1 MGDTMNELRMYVE
14 HLFEGKVMTAELIEL
29 KEEIYGNLM
38 ARYEDLVASG
48 IDAAQALE
56 EARQSISSVD
66 ELLSGDGSQEAD
78 SSDQSGATSADEDMK
93 GPSAPVLPQ
102 PETVTTKASTTVKAH
117 KKLLL
122 VLAGVLLVVIIGIP
136 LIGVAMGAILFDN
149 VTDGDISV
157 NHDGTSL
164 SAGKQGVQIQDNDD
178 AIVVSPDGTVHID
191 GEPADD
197 LLNMVVEAEPPNAYM
212 GTSISDSSTLSALV
226 SSLPLGEWSTQVNT
240 SQERGILTLRYGSV
254 PDSYDSESIDAAL
267 VYDATAIF
275 ACMPEVQQIQM
286 SLSESDKT
294 ANVDRYDFSRA
305 MLEEQYSQKLN
316 GDVLNYDTWKAL
328 KTEHL
333 YQGGFVEGILDAADR
348 D

>member
-1 MGDTMNELRMYVE
+1 MYVE

-56 EARQSISSVD
+56 EAKQSISSVD

-122 VLAGVLLVVIIGIP
+122 VLAGVLLVVMIGIP
-136 LIGVAMGAILFDN
+136 LIGVAMG
-149 VTDGDISV
+149 
-157 NHDGTSL
+157 TSL
-164 SAGKQGVQIQDNDD
+164 SVGKQGVQIQDNDD

-286 SLSESDKT
+286 SLSESDET

>member
-1 MGDTMNELRMYVE
+1 M
-14 HLFEGKVMTAELIEL
+14 
-29 KEEIYGNLM
+29 
-38 ARYEDLVASG
+38 
-48 IDAAQALE
+48 
-56 EARQSISSVD
+56 
-66 ELLSGDGSQEAD
+66 
-78 SSDQSGATSADEDMK
+78 
-93 GPSAPVLPQ
+93 
-102 PETVTTKASTTVKAH
+102 
-117 KKLLL
+117 
-122 VLAGVLLVVIIGIP
+122 
-136 LIGVAMGAILFDN
+136 
-149 VTDGDISV
+149 
-157 NHDGTSL
+157 
-164 SAGKQGVQIQDNDD
+164 
-178 AIVVSPDGTVHID
+178 VSPDGTVRID

-226 SSLPLGEWSTQVNT
+226 SSLALGEWSTQVDT

-286 SLSESDKT
+286 SLSESDET